1 MKLNAAILVPSSA
14 KLNTTRILVTT
25 KLNERQVPVLRSCIL
40 IWSFLAI
47 EVKEQDLIETLS
59 ILRIKTQE
67 QRQWHDSGVF
77 IVHWEHISHFV
88 LIAGSH
94 SKWAATH
101 LPFCKICS
109 LED

>member
-1 MKLNAAILVPSSA
+1 M
-14 KLNTTRILVTT
+14 
-25 KLNERQVPVLRSCIL
+25 RSYIL
-40 IWSFLAI
+40 IWSFLAT
-47 EVKEQDLIETLS
+47 EVKEQDLIENCS

-77 IVHWEHISHFV
+77 IVHWDHISHFV

-101 LPFCKICS
+101 LLFCKICS
-109 LED
+109 LKDYLDLTRMLKQLFLSCCKLLLKS